1 MVKIRRSA
9 ELAVAVVSRIEGVS
23 QENFA
28 NELFK
33 SWDLGDRGLLL
44 IVSVDD
50 QRAELHLGRGLASLA
65 ASRTSSS
72 ILKGV
77 VMYNLRNGDPGAAV
91 LAGANAAASRILD
104 LPVTSLPAEQAP

>member
-1 MVKIRRSA
+1 MAREIA
-9 ELAVAVVSRIEGVS
+9 ELSVAVVSRIDGVS

-28 NELFK
+28 SELFK
-33 SWDLGDRGLLL
+33 SWDLGERGMLLV
-44 IVSVDD
+44 VSVDD
-50 QRAELHLGRGLASLA
+50 QRAELHLGRGLASLT

-77 VMYNLRNGDPGAAV
+77 VMYNLRNGDPAAAV

-104 LPVTSLPAEQAP
+104 LLVTSPPAP